1 MLACPTR
8 RDQNLCTCCT
18 APPPLSPRLSPEN
31 SDHSPP
37 LLPSSALSLGRRHH
51 TKVGVFT
58 NKKPR
63 LMFEDSFLS
72 GLILRLICYEIESYR
87 GPTPSYVWL
96 SDHRQGRPRFNSRS
110 METTQH
116 NCWTLLLLLLLLTP
130 RQPPKPGKTI
140 VQVCPTPFPWFNI
153 CLGLS
158 YSLFG

>member
-1 MLACPTR
+1 MCRVFSMLACPTR

-96 SDHRQGRPRFNSRS
+96 SDLRQGWPRFNSRS
-110 METTQH
+110 METTPHTSQLKLTSDI
-116 NCWTLLLLLLLLTP
+116 CWFSSSSSS
-130 RQPPKPGKTI
+130 I
-140 VQVCPTPFPWFNI
+140 
-153 CLGLS
+153 
-158 YSLFG
+158 YSSTS